1 MGVLLVTYKNREGH
15 CNVPAFHKEDRE
27 NLGTWLSTQRG
38 LMMKGNLDPEK
49 QKLLE
54 DIGVVWDMSS
64 HQWEHYYN
72 LLVKYKVREG
82 NCNVQR
88 SHEED
93 GENLGSWLSVQRTA
107 NTNGK
112 IGTDK
117 QKKLKDLGVVWD
129 VQKQQWENYYNLL
142 VKYKDREGQCN
153 VPDKHKEDG
162 ENLGNWLKHQR
173 AANKKGKL
181 NISQIMRLDAIGV
194 VWDVPIQQW
203 ENKFDLLVKYNNRE
217 GHCNVPDRDKE
228 DGENLGK
235 WLSRQRNDNKKG
247 TLNVDQIKRLDEIGV
262 VWDVLIQQWENYYI
276 LLVKY
281 KDREGHCNV
290 PQIHAE
296 EGKNLG
302 QWLNT
307 QRTAKR
313 KGKLTTDQL
322 KRLDEIGVVWSFKK

>member
-1 MGVLLVTYKNREGH
+1 MG
-15 CNVPAFHKEDRE
+15 
-27 NLGTWLSTQRG
+27 
-38 LMMKGNLDPEK
+38 
-49 QKLLE
+49 
-54 DIGVVWDMSS
+54 
-64 HQWEHYYN
+64 
-72 LLVKYKVREG
+72 
-82 NCNVQR
+82 
-88 SHEED
+88 
-93 GENLGSWLSVQRTA
+93 
-107 NTNGK
+107 
-112 IGTDK
+112 
-117 QKKLKDLGVVWD
+117 
-129 VQKQQWENYYNLL
+129 
-142 VKYKDREGQCN
+142 
-153 VPDKHKEDG
+153 
-162 ENLGNWLKHQR
+162 
-173 AANKKGKL
+173 
-181 NISQIMRLDAIGV
+181 DAIGV

-203 ENKFDLLVKYNNRE
+203 ENKFD
-217 GHCNVPDRDKE
+217 H
-228 DGENLGK
+228 LGK